1 MLRLLLF
8 ILISTTLQVLAHY
21 YIWRRLVKD
30 TGLGRPWRG
39 LATWIIVVMGL
50 SLPLALWGARFV
62 DSRAGGTLGW
72 PAFVWLGLLMLL
84 LVGLLFVDVMRVA
97 GWSAARSVRRVRR
110 VRRMRRMRKNTD
122 TANMAARANPGP
134 AAESEATPA
143 VDLGRRQF
151 MARVAGG
158 TVATAAMGAVG
169 TGMYQ
174 VLKTHAIVE
183 VPVTLARLPASLD
196 RFSIVQ
202 ITDLHVGLTVG
213 RSFVQG
219 VVDRANQAEP
229 DLIVL
234 TGDMVDGDVAS
245 LAHAIAPLGE
255 LSASHGVYFVTGN
268 HEYYVGVEP
277 WLDEFTRLGARV
289 LRNER
294 VSIGKGRDSFDLAG
308 IDDHDAAQFGRG
320 HGADL
325 DRALAGRDPD
335 RELVLLAHQPRQVR
349 DATRH
354 GVGLQLSGH
363 THGGQIWPWHYLVMA
378 QQGGLLAGLS
388 RHQDTQLYVSRGAGY
403 WGPPVRVGAP
413 AEITK
418 VVLRAV
424 RET

>member
-1 MLRLLLF
+1 MLV
-8 ILISTTLQVLAHY
+8 LI
-21 YIWRRLVKD
+21 
-30 TGLGRPWRG
+30 
-39 LATWIIVVMGL
+39 
-50 SLPLALWGARFV
+50 
-62 DSRAGGTLGW
+62 
-72 PAFVWLGLLMLL
+72 GLL
-84 LVGLLFVDVMRVA
+84 VVDLMRLA
-97 GWSAARSVRRVRR
+97 GWSTSRT
-110 VRRMRRMRKNTD
+110 VRRMRKGPG
-122 TANMAARANPGP
+122 TANIAARANPGP
-134 AAESEATPA
+134 VFEPEIAPA

-158 TVATAAMGAVG
+158 TVATAAVG
-169 TGMYQ
+169 TVGAGMYQ
-174 VLKTHAIVE
+174 VLKTHALVE

-196 RFSIVQ
+196 GFSIVQ
-202 ITDLHVGLTVG
+202 ITDLHAGLTVG

-219 VVDRANQAEP
+219 VVDRANQVAP

-234 TGDMVDGDVAS
+234 TGDMVDGDVRS
-245 LAHAIAPLGE
+245 LADAVAPLAE
-255 LSASHGVYFVTGN
+255 LSASQGVYLVTGN
-268 HEYYVGVEP
+268 HEYYVGVES
-277 WLDEFTRLGARV
+277 WLDEFTRLGVRV

-308 IDDHDAAQFGRG
+308 IDDYNAAQFGRG

-335 RELVLLAHQPRQVR
+335 RELVLLAHQPRQVH
-349 DATRH
+349 DASRH

-403 WGPPVRVGAP
+403 WGPPIRVGAP
-413 AEITK
+413 AEITR

-424 RET
+424 RQT

>member
-30 TGLGRPWRG
+30 TGLVQPWRR
-39 LATWIIVVMGL
+39 LATWIIVIMGL
-50 SLPLALWGARFV
+50 SLPLTLWTARLV
-62 DSRAGGTLGW
+62 DSRVGATLGW

-84 LVGLLFVDVMRVA
+84 LIGLLLVDAMRLL
-97 GWSAARSVRRVRR
+97 GWSTARTLRRLRNGPGKDGAVIAAR
-110 VRRMRRMRKNTD
+110 D
-122 TANMAARANPGP
+122 NPGP
-134 AAESEATPA
+134 VSEPEATPA

-151 MARVAGG
+151 MARLAGG
-158 TVATAAMGAVG
+158 TVASAALGTVGA
-169 TGMYQ
+169 GMYQ

-196 RFSIVQ
+196 GFSIVQ
-202 ITDLHVGLTVG
+202 ITDLHAGLTVG

-219 VVDRANQAEP
+219 VVDRANQVEP

-245 LAHAIAPLGE
+245 LADTIAPLAE
-255 LSASHGVYFVTGN
+255 LSASQGVYLVTGN

-294 VSIGKGRDSFDLAG
+294 VSIGTGRDSFDLAG

-325 DRALAGRDPD
+325 DRALAGRDPE
-335 RELVLLAHQPRQVR
+335 RELVLLAHQPRQVH